1 MADKSLGSQD
11 LIGVSKLRSFL
22 QLLVGNLLLLF
33 PFESVALGLLTLSAS
48 TPDLILMFFVS
59 LALLVVGILELT
71 NGGELGLLV
80 LLQLGTFV
88 PERVEVLESGVLF
101 SLDRVELLLNLIVLV
116 AQSTGL
122 GVVKSLFQFSDLLLQ
137 SVDILLAV
145 VQSGKVLSLLAQAG
159 NVRKSLLLID
169 QAHATGIDLFLQP
182 SDLLVNLL
190 DTLEGDLAA
199 GVVLLSDTGLE
210 GGVKSIELLLGA
222 GTSRLETL
230 LLLADSRELSTEFLL
245 SLGGGRV
252 LVVGLCALDLG
263 LDLILLVIELALA

>member
-1 MADKSLGSQD
+1 
-11 LIGVSKLRSFL
+11 
-22 QLLVGNLLLLF
+22 
-33 PFESVALGLLTLSAS
+33 LT
-48 TPDLILMFFVS
+48 
-59 LALLVVGILELT
+59 
-71 NGGELGLLV
+71 
-80 LLQLGTFV
+80 
-88 PERVEVLESGVLF
+88 
-101 SLDRVELLLNLIVLV
+101 
-116 AQSTGL
+116 
-122 GVVKSLFQFSDLLLQ
+122 
-137 SVDILLAV
+137 V

-182 SDLLVNLL
+182 SDLLINLI

-230 LLLADSRELSTEFLL
+230 LLLADSRELSTKFLL

-263 LDLILLVIELALA
+263 LDFVLLVIELALA